1 MDRLVR
7 SGAPLLVEVP
17 MVAAEVVRQMAQ
29 LEQLGWGSKRIAR
42 ELGIARNTV
51 RRYLRGREEAERQCR
66 PRSWKLDGE
75 TRAEAARLF
84 ETTAEG
90 NAVVV
95 ADLLQE
101 RRVQASVRTVQRVLA
116 PGRQELMAAQAATG
130 RFET

>member
-1 MDRLVR
+1 MEIRDKVVTPSATEVSMVEPELVR
-7 SGAPLLVEVP
+7 Q
-17 MVAAEVVRQMAQ
+17 VRA
-29 LEQLGWGSKRIAR
+29 LGEQGWGSKRIAR

-101 RRVQASVRTVQRVLA
+101 RGVQASVRTVQRVLA
-116 PGRQELMAAQAATG
+116 PRRQELMAAQVA
-130 RFET
+130 